1 MVEKIMDGS
10 MSDLLQKIVN
20 FIVLGLLGW
29 MAITLLTVR
38 DNQIR
43 MEIDLS
49 YLNKSV
55 EKMEETRYTKADSI
69 VTSNRISNLE
79 RTVEDVSSKLSA
91 IEKKIG
97 NVKYKEETD

>member
-1 MVEKIMDGS
+1 

-79 RTVEDVSSKLSA
+79 KTVEAVSSKLSA

>member
-97 NVKYKEETD
+97 YVKYEEETH

>member
-10 MSDLLQKIVN
+10 MSELLQKIVN

-29 MAITLLTVR
+29 MAVTLLTVR

-55 EKMEETRYTKADSI
+55 EKTETTRYTKADSI
-69 VTSNRISNLE
+69 VTSNRITNLE
-79 RTVEDVSSKLSA
+79 KTVEAVAFKINA
-91 IEKKIG
+91 IEKKLG
-97 NVKYKEETD
+97 HVKYKEETD